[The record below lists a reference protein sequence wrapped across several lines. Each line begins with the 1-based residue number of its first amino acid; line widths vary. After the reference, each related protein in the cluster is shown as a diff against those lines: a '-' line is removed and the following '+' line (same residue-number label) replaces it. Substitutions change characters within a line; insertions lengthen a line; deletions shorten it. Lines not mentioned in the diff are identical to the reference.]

1 MVEGKGIE
9 ALILF
14 GLIYLVLA
22 LLVHP
27 KPRHD
32 NMGWVRGI
40 IDNPFRWSDDVNR
53 FLFFFEAILLPGKLM
68 ILFFRII
75 FFYFSPR

>member
-1 MVEGKGIE
+1 
-9 ALILF
+9 
-14 GLIYLVLA
+14 
-22 LLVHP
+22 
-27 KPRHD
+27 
-32 NMGWVRGI
+32 MGWVRGI

-53 FLFFFEAILLPGKLM
+53 FLFFVEAILLPGKLM